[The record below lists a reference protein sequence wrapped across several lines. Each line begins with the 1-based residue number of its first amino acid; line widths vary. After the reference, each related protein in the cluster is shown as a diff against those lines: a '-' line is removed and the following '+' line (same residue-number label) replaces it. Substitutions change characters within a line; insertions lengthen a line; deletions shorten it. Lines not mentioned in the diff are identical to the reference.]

1 MLLLYF
7 TYVRDR
13 RGTFR
18 PDRVKAIADRFGVD
32 SAMALDNNVLY
43 ARAWT
48 SEQQCEM
55 LIDLAIRWVS
65 NVMHISHSF

>member
-32 SAMALDNNVLY
+32 SAMALDNVLY